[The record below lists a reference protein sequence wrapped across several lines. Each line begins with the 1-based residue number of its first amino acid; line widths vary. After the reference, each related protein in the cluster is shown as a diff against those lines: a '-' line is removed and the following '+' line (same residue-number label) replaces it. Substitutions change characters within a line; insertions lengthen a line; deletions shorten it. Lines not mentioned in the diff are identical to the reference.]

1 MRKLLKFYL
10 KNPKNLETITRILFS
25 NRRKMI
31 NKNFSKIFKKNELVA
46 KELNLDLRQRPE
58 QLSLEMYYKIAMKY
72 ENLFC

>member
-1 MRKLLKFYL
+1 
-10 KNPKNLETITRILFS
+10 
-25 NRRKMI
+25 MI